1 MNLLEAMQ
9 ARHSVRQYTN
19 QAIEPE
25 KRQMLEQLI
34 QDINEETGLH
44 IQIFF
49 DEPDCFDSMLAHY
62 GKFSN
67 VKNYICLV
75 GKQSNALEETLG
87 YYGEKIVLQAQIL
100 GLRTCWVAMTHGK
113 SKADIRKNEK
123 QVCLL
128 SLGYGETDGVAH
140 KNKSLE
146 QICKNSENAPE
157 WFQNGVSAA
166 LLAPTAMNQQKFCFT
181 WQDDGTVK
189 LSRGMGFYSK
199 TDLGIVKYHFELG
212 SGRKL
217 P

>member
-1 MNLLEAMQ
+1 MNMLEAMQ
-9 ARHSVRQYTN
+9 IRHSVRQYTD

-34 QDINEETGLH
+34 QDINEEAGLH

-49 DEPDCFDSMLAHY
+49 DEPDCFNSMLAHY

-75 GKQSNALEETLG
+75 GKQSDALEETLG
-87 YYGEKIVLQAQIL
+87 YYGEKIVLQAQMM

-128 SLGYGETDGVAH
+128 SLGYGETDGIAH
-140 KNKSLE
+140 QNKPLE
-146 QICKNSENAPE
+146 RVCKNSENAPE
-157 WFQNGVSAA
+157 WFLNGVNAA

>member
-1 MNLLEAMQ
+1 MNMLEAMQ
-9 ARHSVRQYTN
+9 TRHSVRQYTD

-34 QDINEETGLH
+34 QDINAETGLH

-49 DEPDCFDSMLAHY
+49 DEPECFNSMLAHY

-75 GKQSNALEETLG
+75 GKQSDALEETLG
-87 YYGEKIVLQAQIL
+87 YYGEKIVLQAQMMD
-100 GLRTCWVAMTHGK
+100 LRTCWVAMTHGK

-140 KNKSLE
+140 QNKPLE
-146 QICKNSENAPE
+146 RVCKNSENAPE
-157 WFQNGVSAA
+157 WFLNGVNAA

-199 TDLGIVKYHFELG
+199 TDSGIVKYHFELG

>member
-1 MNLLEAMQ
+1 
-9 ARHSVRQYTN
+9 
-19 QAIEPE
+19 
-25 KRQMLEQLI
+25 MLEQLI
-34 QDINEETGLH
+34 QDVNEEAGLH

-49 DEPDCFDSMLAHY
+49 DEPDCFNSMLAHY

-75 GKQSNALEETLG
+75 GKQSDALEETLG
-87 YYGEKIVLQAQIL
+87 YYGEKIVLQAQMM

-140 KNKSLE
+140 QNKPLE
-146 QICKNSENAPE
+146 RVCKNSENAPE
-157 WFQNGVSAA
+157 WFLNGVNAA
-166 LLAPTAMNQQKFCFT
+166 LLAPTAMNQQKFCFI

>member
-1 MNLLEAMQ
+1 
-9 ARHSVRQYTN
+9 
-19 QAIEPE
+19 
-25 KRQMLEQLI
+25 MLEQLI
-34 QDINEETGLH
+34 QDINEEAGLH

-49 DEPDCFDSMLAHY
+49 DEPDCFNSMLAHY

-75 GKQSNALEETLG
+75 GKQSDALEETLG
-87 YYGEKIVLQAQIL
+87 YYGEKIVLQAQMM

-128 SLGYGETDGVAH
+128 SLGYGETDGIAH
-140 KNKSLE
+140 QNKPLE
-146 QICKNSENAPE
+146 RVCKNSENAPE
-157 WFQNGVSAA
+157 WFLNGVNAA

>member
-1 MNLLEAMQ
+1 MNMLEAMQ
-9 ARHSVRQYTN
+9 TRHSVRQYTD
-19 QAIEPE
+19 QVIEPE

-34 QDINEETGLH
+34 QDINEEAGLH

-49 DEPDCFDSMLAHY
+49 DEPDCFNSMLAHY

-75 GKQSNALEETLG
+75 GKQSDALEETLG
-87 YYGEKIVLQAQIL
+87 YYGEKIVLQAQMM

-140 KNKSLE
+140 QNKPLE
-146 QICKNSENAPE
+146 RVCKNSENAPE
-157 WFQNGVSAA
+157 WFLNGVNAA

-181 WQDDGTVK
+181 WQDDDTVK